1 LLSSASSEYIRESLN
16 GRCDQERL
24 TDALRTLL
32 GLYFVPTE
40 TQGER
45 ARQVAMFV
53 VDLGE
58 FSDDA
63 VWWAIREWRR
73 TQDRKPTPA
82 SLRQLCMMRREEASK
97 HHKSADDDW
106 LEQGILKR
114 VRHWLDGSPGEGEKG
129 IPGHLVTMERLKAL
143 GLSHHEARRA
153 LGFGADPY
161 NHGIDKKL
169 SHEDRLE
176 YARRQ
181 RAADA
186 ALLARG
192 HEVPDTTT
200 AAQPLKHWS
209 KAAAPNDPRWAQV
222 RAARAKSLLIN
233 ANSPG
238 AE

>member
-1 LLSSASSEYIRESLN
+1 LLSGAANEYIQESLN

-24 TDALRTLL
+24 TDTMRTLL

-40 TQGER
+40 TQVER

-53 VDLGE
+53 ADLSE

-82 SLRQLCMMRREEASK
+82 SLRQLCMMRREEASR
-97 HHKSADDDW
+97 HHKPADDDW

-114 VRHWLDGSPGEGEKG
+114 VRRWLDGSPGEGEKG
-129 IPGHLVTMERLKAL
+129 IPSHLVTIERLKVL
-143 GLSHHEARRA
+143 GLSDHEARRA
-153 LGFGADPY
+153 LGFVADPY

-169 SHEDRLE
+169 GHEDRLE
-176 YARRQ
+176 HARRQ

-186 ALLARG
+186 ALLAM
-192 HEVPDTTT
+192 
-200 AAQPLKHWS
+200 
-209 KAAAPNDPRWAQV
+209 
-222 RAARAKSLLIN
+222 
-233 ANSPG
+233 G